1 MGLSFKSIYWS
12 IFKRK
17 EFSQGGEESFLLKYF
32 NKKEKGFFIDV
43 GCHDPFRYSN
53 TQALYRKGWSGI
65 NIDANPVTINK
76 FNKYRKRD
84 TNICALISN
93 ITNHLEYCYYN
104 DHALNG
110 IHDNKRKDIL
120 INKGYKILKTE
131 TINTTTLNK
140 ILEKR
145 KYRVIDL
152 LSIDVEGHEMEV
164 LKSINLDLY
173 PVELIIVEENG
184 NENEIIYFLKN
195 KYSLIERID
204 RNLVFKKT
212 DTNFS
217 ENNLS

>member
-1 MGLSFKSIYWS
+1 MKSFVKSLYWS
-12 IFKRK
+12 FFKKK
-17 EFSQGGEESFLLKYF
+17 EFSQGLEESFLLKYF
-32 NKKEKGFFIDV
+32 IKKEKGFFMDV

-65 NIDANPVTINK
+65 NIDANPDTISK

-93 ITNHLEYCYYN
+93 ATNTLEYCYYN

-110 IHDNKRKDIL
+110 IHNKKRKDFL

-131 TINTTTLNK
+131 SINTTTLNK
-140 ILEKR
+140 VLEKS
-145 KYRVIDL
+145 KYKVIDL

-164 LKSINLDLY
+164 LKSIDLDLH

-184 NENEIIYFLKN
+184 NENELRFFLKN

-204 RNLVFKKT
+204 RNLVFKKM
-212 DTNFS
+212 F
-217 ENNLS
+217 

>member
-1 MGLSFKSIYWS
+1 MFKSLINFSYWYF
-12 IFKRK
+12 FKRK
-17 EFSQGGEESFLLKYF
+17 NFSQGKEETFLLKYF

-65 NIDANPVTINK
+65 NIDANPDTIRK

-84 TNICALISN
+84 TNICALISDAN
-93 ITNHLEYCYYN
+93 CPLEYCYYD

-110 IHDNKRKDIL
+110 VHNYLRKDFL

-140 ILEKR
+140 VLK
-145 KYRVIDL
+145 KSKFKVIDL

-164 LKSINLDLY
+164 LKSINFDIY
-173 PVELIIVEENG
+173 TVELIIVEENG
-184 NENEIIYFLKN
+184 NENELRIFLKK
-195 KYSLIERID
+195 KYSLIARID
-204 RNLVFKKT
+204 RNLVFKKK
-212 DTNFS
+212 F
-217 ENNLS
+217 

>member
-1 MGLSFKSIYWS
+1 MRLSFKSIYWS
-12 IFKRK
+12 LFKRK
-17 EFSQGGEESFLLKYF
+17 KFSQGGEESFLDKYF
-32 NKKEKGFFIDV
+32 IKQEKGFFIDI

-53 TQALYRKGWSGI
+53 TQALYKKGWNGI
-65 NIDANPVTINK
+65 NIDANPDVIIK

-93 ITNHLEYCYYN
+93 ITNQQEYCYYN

-110 IHDNKRKDIL
+110 IHDNKRKDFL

-131 TINTTTLNK
+131 TINTTTLNEV
-140 ILEKR
+140 IEKS

-164 LKSINLDLY
+164 LKSINLHMY

-184 NENEIIYFLKN
+184 NENELRTFLKN
-195 KYSLIERID
+195 KYSLIEKID
-204 RNLVFKKT
+204 RNLVFKKK
-212 DTNFS
+212 F
-217 ENNLS
+217 L

>member
-1 MGLSFKSIYWS
+1 MIKNLLKFFYWHY
-12 IFKRK
+12 FKRK
-17 EFSQGGEESFLLKYF
+17 NFSIEKEEQFLLNYF
-32 NKKEKGFFIDV
+32 KKKNGFFVDV
-43 GCHDPFRYSN
+43 GCHDPYRFSN
-53 TQALYRKGWSGI
+53 TLALYRKGWNGI
-65 NIDANPVTINK
+65 NIDANPDTVRK

-93 ITNHLEYCYYN
+93 ATNPLKYCYYN

-110 IHDNKRKDIL
+110 IHNKKRKDFL

-131 TINTTTLNK
+131 TINTTTLNEV
-140 ILEKR
+140 LEKS
-145 KYRVIDL
+145 KYKVIDL
-152 LSIDVEGHEMEV
+152 LTIDVEGHEMEV

-184 NENEIIYFLKN
+184 NENELIFFLKN

-212 DTNFS
+212 YTNFS